1 MAGTITSPTGTVLTP
16 HPTKQA
22 LESNY
27 LTDFSFLSTEMPEL
41 YEEEFE
47 RYGNRSINSFLR
59 NLSAE
64 YPFASDMIKWSE
76 QGRLHTKYTKVNSDS
91 ALGADTAAFTIP
103 NNETCNF
110 RVNQTVFLSAEA
122 GTLSAKAIISAVGTG
137 ATADTFTVEFYNAAG
152 SPFAQNSLVTAFVYG
167 SEFAKK
173 TAGMSGSLEA
183 TNDIFDVKPVIIK
196 DSYSVAGSDLA
207 QIGWIKIT
215 TEDGPSGYMWYL
227 KSESETR
234 LRFDDYLEM
243 MMVEHVEAD
252 NASGAEVYLS
262 SNTGGGNAGTQ
273 GLFAAVED
281 RGNVWGGGNPTT
293 LADWDLVLKQLDKN
307 GAIAQNTV
315 FGDRDFMLDMDDMLA
330 AQNGNYAQ
338 GVSWGL
344 FNNDKD
350 MALNLGFSGFRRGS
364 YDFYKSDWSYLND
377 GSLRGGIVG
386 GKVNGILVPAGT
398 KTVKD
403 MVLGKNIQ
411 RPFLHVRYRA
421 SETENRKYKTML
433 TGSAGGA
440 KTSNVDEMNIDFLS
454 ERALITLGA
463 NNFFLFQ

>member
-1 MAGTITSPTGTVLTP
+1 MAGSITSPSGAILTP
-16 HPTKQA
+16 HPTKAA
-22 LESNY
+22 LPSNY

-76 QGRLHTKYTKVNSDS
+76 QGRLHTRYTGVEALDAALS
-91 ALGADTAAFTIP
+91 ATAEFRIP
-103 NNETCNF
+103 NSETCNF
-110 RVNQTVFLSAEA
+110 RVNQVVLLTAET
-122 GTLSAKAIISAVGTG
+122 GTLSAKAIVSAVGTG
-137 ATADTFTVEFYNAAG
+137 LNADIFEVKFYSASG
-152 SPFAQNSLVTAFVYG
+152 SPFAITDLVSVFVYG
-167 SEFAKK
+167 SEFAKG
-173 TAGMSGSLEA
+173 TNGLGGALEA
-183 TNDIFDVKPVIIK
+183 KNEIFDVKPVIIK
-196 DSYSVAGSDLA
+196 DTYTVSGSDMA

-215 TEDGPSGYMWYL
+215 TEDGATGYMWYL

-243 MMVEHVEAD
+243 MMVEHVVAEAGS
-252 NASGAEVYLS
+252 AAETHL
-262 SNTGGGNAGTQ
+262 GGGAAGTQ
-273 GLFAAVED
+273 GLFAAIEE
-281 RGNVWGGGNPTT
+281 RGNVWGGGSPTV
-293 LADWDLVLKQLDKN
+293 LGDWDLILKQLDKN

-315 FGDRDFMLDMDDMLA
+315 FGDRDFMLDMDDMLSQ
-330 AQNGNYAQ
+330 QNYNPTS

-344 FNNDKD
+344 FNNDQD

-364 YDFYKSDWSYLND
+364 YDFYKTDWEYLNQAD
-377 GSLRGGIVG
+377 LRGGTIG
-386 GKVNGILVPAGT
+386 GKVNGVLVPAGT

-440 KTSNVDEMNIDFLS
+440 NTSDLDAMAVDFLS

-463 NNFFLFQ
+463 NNFMLFK

>member
-1 MAGTITSPTGTVLTP
+1 MAGSITSPSGAILTP
-16 HPTKQA
+16 HPTKAA
-22 LESNY
+22 LPSNY

-76 QGRLHTKYTKVNSDS
+76 QGRLHTKYTGVE
-91 ALGADTAAFTIP
+91 ALDTDGSGTAEFQIP
-103 NNETCNF
+103 NSEICNF
-110 RVNQTVFLSAEA
+110 RVNQVVLLTAEM
-122 GTLSAKAIISAVGTG
+122 GTLSAKAIVSGVSGSV
-137 ATADTFTVEFYNAAG
+137 FEVKFYSAAG
-152 SPFAQNSLVTAFVYG
+152 SPFDSGDLVSVFVYG
-167 SEFAKK
+167 SEFSKGTNGLGGA
-173 TAGMSGSLEA
+173 LEA
-183 TNDIFDVKPVIIK
+183 KNDIFDVKPVIIK
-196 DSYSVAGSDLA
+196 DTYTVSGSDMA

-215 TEDGPSGYMWYL
+215 TEDGATGYMWYL

-243 MMVEHVEAD
+243 MMVEHV
-252 NASGAEVYLS
+252 GAEGGSAAEAYLS
-262 SNTGGGNAGTQ
+262 SNIGSAGTFDNAGTQ
-273 GLFAAVED
+273 GLFAAIED
-281 RGNVWGGGNPTT
+281 RGNVWGGGSPTV
-293 LADWDLVLKQLDKN
+293 LGDWDLILKQLDKN
-307 GAIAQNTV
+307 GAIAQNTI
-315 FGDRDFMLDMDDMLA
+315 FGDRDFMLDLDDMLA
-330 AQNGNYAQ
+330 AQNGNYAL

-344 FNNDKD
+344 FNNDQD

-364 YDFYKSDWSYLND
+364 YDFYKTDWEYLNQAD
-377 GSLRGGIVG
+377 LRGGTVG
-386 GKVNGILVPAGT
+386 GKVNGVLVPAGT

-440 KTSNVDEMNIDFLS
+440 STSDLDAMAVDFLS

-463 NNFFLFQ
+463 NNFMLFK

>member
-1 MAGTITSPTGTVLTP
+1 MAGSITSPSGAILTP
-16 HPTKQA
+16 HPTKAA
-22 LESNY
+22 LPSNY

-76 QGRLHTKYTKVNSDS
+76 QGRLHTKYTNVNADS
-91 ALGADTAAFTIP
+91 LVNATTATFTIP
-103 NNETCNF
+103 GAEVCNF
-110 RVNQTVFLSAEA
+110 RKNQVVLLTAES
-122 GTLSAKAIISAVGTG
+122 GVLSAKAIISEDPSGSS
-137 ATADTFTVEFYNAAG
+137 FTVAFYSTDG
-152 SPFAQNSLVTAFVYG
+152 SPFAEDSKVSVFVYG
-167 SEFAKK
+167 SEFQKGTNGLGGA
-173 TAGMSGSLEA
+173 LEA
-183 TNDIFDVKPVIIK
+183 KNDIFDVKPVIIK
-196 DSYSVAGSDLA
+196 DTYTVSGSDMA

-215 TEDGPSGYMWYL
+215 TEDGATGYMWYL

-243 MMVEHVEAD
+243 MMVEHVEAQAGSD
-252 NASGAEVYLS
+252 AEAHL
-262 SNTGGGNAGTQ
+262 GGGAAGTQ
-273 GLFAAVED
+273 GLFAAIEE
-281 RGNVWGGGNPTT
+281 RGNVWGGGSPTT
-293 LADWDLVLKQLDKN
+293 LGDWDLILKQLDKN

-330 AQNGNYAQ
+330 AQNGNYAA

-344 FNNDKD
+344 FNNDQD

-364 YDFYKSDWSYLND
+364 YDFYKTDWEYLNQAD
-377 GSLRGGIVG
+377 LRGGTVG
-386 GKVNGILVPAGT
+386 GKINGVLVPAGT

-440 KTSNVDEMNIDFLS
+440 NTSDLDAMAVDFLS

-463 NNFFLFQ
+463 NNFMLFK

>member
-1 MAGTITSPTGTVLTP
+1 MAGSITSPSGAILTP
-16 HPTKQA
+16 HPTKAA
-22 LESNY
+22 LPSNY

-76 QGRLHTKYTKVNSDS
+76 QGRLHTKYTGVE
-91 ALGADTAAFTIP
+91 ALDVVTSDTAEFQIP
-103 NNETCNF
+103 NSEVCNF
-110 RVNQTVFLSAEA
+110 RVNQVVLLTAET
-122 GTLSAKAIISAVGTG
+122 GTLSAKAIVSAVG
-137 ATADTFTVEFYNAAG
+137 ADIFEVKFYSAAG
-152 SPFAQNSLVTAFVYG
+152 SPFAIGDLVSVFVYG
-167 SEFAKK
+167 SEFSKGTNGLGGA
-173 TAGMSGSLEA
+173 LEA
-183 TNDIFDVKPVIIK
+183 KNDIFDVKPVIIK
-196 DSYSVAGSDLA
+196 DTYTVSGSDMA

-215 TEDGPSGYMWYL
+215 TEDGATGYMWYL

-243 MMVEHVEAD
+243 MMVEHVQAEGGSAAEAFLST
-252 NASGAEVYLS
+252 NIGA
-262 SNTGGGNAGTQ
+262 GGTFDNAGTQ
-273 GLFAAVED
+273 GLFASIEE
-281 RGNVWGGGNPTT
+281 RGNVWGGGSPTV
-293 LADWDLVLKQLDKN
+293 LGDWDLILKQLDKN

-330 AQNGNYAQ
+330 AQNGNYAL

-344 FNNDKD
+344 FNNDQD

-364 YDFYKSDWSYLND
+364 YDFYKTDWEYLNQAD
-377 GSLRGGIVG
+377 LRGGTIG
-386 GKVNGILVPAGT
+386 GKVNGVLVPAGT

-440 KTSNVDEMNIDFLS
+440 STSDLDAMAVDFLS

-463 NNFFLFQ
+463 NNFMLFK